1 MKVVVCR
8 RKGLVKGVYVLAI
21 SVSKN
26 INVKVCSRKNFFL
39 EKGFYAYAG
48 SAQKSLEKRLIRH
61 FSKTSKKRFWH
72 IDHLLAINGVSVV
85 KAFYKEATKQE
96 ECRTAQSL
104 GGIAFPIDG
113 FGCSDCKCRSHL
125 FSFKSL
131 SLLEDE
137 CLKLGFKPFTLP
149 CQ

>member
-1 MKVVVCR
+1 M
-8 RKGLVKGVYVLAI
+8 KGVYVLAI

-48 SAQKSLEKRLIRH
+48 SAQKGLEKRLIRH
-61 FSKTSKKRFWH
+61 FSRAGKKRFWH
-72 IDHLLAINGVSVV
+72 IDHLLAIDGVSVV
-85 KAFYKEATKQE
+85 RAFYKGATKQG

-104 GGIAFPIDG
+104 SGVAFPVDG
-113 FGCSDCKCRSHL
+113 FGCSDCKCKSHL
-125 FSFKSL
+125 FRFKSL
-131 SLLEDE
+131 SLLENQ
-137 CLKLGFKPFTLP
+137 CLKLGFKLFTLP